1 MEIKNEVPFAGK
13 MYNGF
18 AMLFFNL
25 FMYVAGILLIVAA
38 TAIDIDLTTAVI
50 GGVLGGLVIFIN
62 FFVSFGF
69 LMIEPGEA
77 RVMLFFGKYRGTYT
91 QSGYYWCNPFYSV
104 KKLSFACAQP

>member
-38 TAIDIDLTTAVI
+38 TAIDVDLTMAVI
-50 GGVLGGLVIFIN
+50 GGVLGWIFQDTIKGVFAFIYLRMN
-62 FFVSFGF
+62 SLLHIGDW
-69 LMIEPGEA
+69 IELPKHDVEA
-77 RVMLFFGKYRGTYT
+77 RLV
-91 QSGYYWCNPFYSV
+91 V
-104 KKLSFACAQP
+104 